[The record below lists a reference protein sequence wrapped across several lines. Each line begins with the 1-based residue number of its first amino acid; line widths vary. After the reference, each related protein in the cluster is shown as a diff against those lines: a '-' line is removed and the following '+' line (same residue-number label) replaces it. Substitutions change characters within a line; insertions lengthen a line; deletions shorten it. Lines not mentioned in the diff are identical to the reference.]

1 MKIIQDFD
9 TIKATNKMNVVHIP
23 TLKRT
28 PSRLYILNYFF
39 FSERFSKN
47 VSELNNPS
55 IQRV

>member
-39 FSERFSKN
+39 SPSGSVKMF
-47 VSELNNPS
+47 LN
-55 IQRV
+55 